1 MRGYFCSDLLY
12 TYYLLGISASI
23 GGAYLHQFAILTY
36 QKLYQIR
43 KPTFK
48 TPTNTVVNYHL
59 SLS

>member
-1 MRGYFCSDLLY
+1 MY